1 MQVTFKKGN
10 PMTAKADVLVLPV
23 YEETWE
29 KDPLLLEAD
38 SALDGQLLPALKTRE
53 FKGTA
58 DSRAAFDT
66 WGKLAAG
73 KLVVAGVGKS
83 DEQTADSL
91 WTFASNAIS
100 KLHSKGMKAAVLAY
114 TFTEDDPKKTLEL
127 LATGLLTGSYSFT
140 KYKKDDKKSG
150 FTKLSIVAPKE
161 NFKGSGKEALEKGL
175 ALGEAI
181 NFSRTLV
188 NTPTEDMNPS
198 HLAKEA
204 KGLVAKG
211 EKDLKVQV
219 RSEAEIKK
227 LNMNLYLAVAR
238 TAANPPKLITLEWK
252 PKGTARQKPLVVVGK
267 GLMYDTGGLSLKPS
281 TSMDTM
287 KCDMGGSAAVLGLF
301 HFLAKVRPNR
311 RVVGVIAACENSIGG
326 KSYRPGDVF
335 TSRRGISVE
344 VLNTDAEGRLTLAD
358 ALDFAQTQYKPAQMI
373 DLATL
378 TGACVVALGESTVG
392 LMSND
397 KEFSRNIEDMAEKA
411 GEDFWPLPL
420 NPKYEKLIKSDFADI
435 KNIGGRW
442 GGALTA
448 GLFLQRFV
456 DDDLPWAHLDIAG
469 PAYTGA
475 PVGHLSKYATGVGV
489 ATLAEW
495 VLNGK

>member
-10 PMTAKADVLVLPV
+10 PMDVKADVLVLPV

-29 KDPLLLEAD
+29 ESPLLLEAD
-38 SALDGQLLPALKTRE
+38 KALDGLLLPALKSRD
-53 FKGTA
+53 FKAKA

-73 KLVVAGVGKS
+73 KLVVAGVGKA
-83 DEQTADSL
+83 DEQSADSL
-91 WTFASNAIS
+91 WTFASNAVS
-100 KLHSKGMKAAVLAY
+100 KLHTKGMKTAAMAY
-114 TFTEDDPKKTLEL
+114 TFAGDDPKKTLQL
-127 LATGLLTGSYSFT
+127 LATGLLTGSYSFD
-140 KYKKDDKKSG
+140 KYKKKDNKTG
-150 FTKLSIVAPKE
+150 FSKLSIVAPKE
-161 NFKGSGKEALEKGL
+161 NFKGNGKEALEKGL

-198 HLAKEA
+198 HLAQAA
-204 KGLVAKG
+204 KSLVAKD

-227 LNMNLYLAVAR
+227 LKMDLYLAVAR

-252 PKGTARQKPLVVVGK
+252 PKGTTRQKPLVVVGK

-287 KCDMGGSAAVLGLF
+287 KCDMAGSAAVLGLF
-301 HFLAKVRPNR
+301 HFLVHARPNR
-311 RVVGVIAACENSIGG
+311 RVVGVIAACENAIGG

-392 LMSND
+392 LMSNNE
-397 KEFSRNIEDMAEKA
+397 EFSGKIGELAEKA

-435 KNIGGRW
+435 KNVGGRW

-448 GLFLQRFV
+448 GLFLKRFV

-469 PAYTGA
+469 PAYTA
-475 PVGHLSKYATGVGV
+475 TPFGHLSKYATGVGV
-489 ATLAEW
+489 AMLAEW
-495 VLNGK
+495 VLDE